1 MLDRGETCL
10 IGVISVTFILSM
22 ESTIKEQLCFNSE
35 MEIELG
41 PLSERETYALL
52 TQTILPRPIAWALT
66 DNSLDGDAQWNLAP
80 FSFFNGISSEPPM
93 VMFSIGSWDVS
104 GRVKDTL
111 LNLRKK
117 PDFTIGIS
125 NKKLIKQVQQSAVEL
140 DHGVSEVSH
149 FSVATKIWDWPTPLI
164 ADCKINFA
172 CTIAK
177 EVKIDESSQILVFAR
192 ITKIWVADEAVGKDD
207 KDRLV
212 IDPMI
217 VDPLLRLGAGK
228 YGSLGAVIPKPST
241 DA

>member
-1 MLDRGETCL
+1 
-10 IGVISVTFILSM
+10 
-22 ESTIKEQLCFNSE
+22 

-125 NKKLIKQVQQSAVEL
+125 NKK
-140 DHGVSEVSH
+140 
-149 FSVATKIWDWPTPLI
+149 
-164 ADCKINFA
+164 
-172 CTIAK
+172 
-177 EVKIDESSQILVFAR
+177 
-192 ITKIWVADEAVGKDD
+192 
-207 KDRLV
+207 
-212 IDPMI
+212 
-217 VDPLLRLGAGK
+217 
-228 YGSLGAVIPKPST
+228 
-241 DA
+241 